1 MANMNTPLRVGIIA
15 PTWVPIPAPAYGG
28 TETVIDTLARG
39 LKAAGHEV
47 VLVCHPD
54 STCDVERLSVVPRED
69 TLRMGRAATELEH
82 AIGAYGLVQDCDV
95 VHDHTLA
102 GPLLSRRYP
111 GLPVV
116 ATNHMP
122 FTRTM
127 SAIFGAACPPVGLIA
142 ISHSHAA
149 STDIPIA
156 GVVHHGV
163 DLAEFPVGT
172 GGGGYLA
179 SLARMAPEKGVHR
192 AVALAKAAGVPL
204 KIAAK
209 MREPREEQ
217 YFDEFIRPH
226 LNDDIVYLG
235 ELGAA
240 DKRAL
245 LADATA
251 LLNPIEWPEPFG
263 MAMVEA
269 MACGTPVIACPNG
282 AAPEIVVDGV
292 TGFLGIS
299 DEELVDAIRHLD
311 RIDRAA
317 CRGRVADGFSM
328 ERMVEGHV
336 RVYRAQQRLVHG

>member
-1 MANMNTPLRVGIIA
+1 MTVPLRIGIIA

-39 LKAAGHEV
+39 LQAAGHQ
-47 VLVCHPD
+47 VLLVGHPD
-54 STCDVERLSVVPRED
+54 STCPVERASVVPRAD

-82 AIGAYGLVQDCDV
+82 AIGAYDLVQHCDV

-102 GPLLSRRYP
+102 GPLLARRYP
-111 GLPVV
+111 QLPVV

-127 SAIFGAACPPVGLIA
+127 TAIFRAAVPPVGLIA

-163 DLAEFPVGT
+163 DLADFPMGM
-172 GGGGYLA
+172 GGGYVA

-192 AVALAKAAGVPL
+192 AVAVAKAAGVQL
-204 KIAAK
+204 RIAAK
-209 MREPREEQ
+209 MREPREHE

-226 LNDDIVYLG
+226 LGDDVIYLG
-235 ELGAA
+235 ELGAD
-240 DKRAL
+240 DKRTL
-245 LADATA
+245 LAGAAA

-269 MACGTPVIACPNG
+269 MACGTPVIACPRG
-282 AAPEIVVDGV
+282 AAPEIVEHGV
-292 TGFLGIS
+292 TGFLGES
-299 DEELVDAIRHLD
+299 DAELVAAVRQLGH
-311 RIDRAA
+311 IDREA
-317 CRGRVADGFSM
+317 CRARVEALFSA

-336 RVYRAQQRLVHG
+336 RVYLEQQRIVRG